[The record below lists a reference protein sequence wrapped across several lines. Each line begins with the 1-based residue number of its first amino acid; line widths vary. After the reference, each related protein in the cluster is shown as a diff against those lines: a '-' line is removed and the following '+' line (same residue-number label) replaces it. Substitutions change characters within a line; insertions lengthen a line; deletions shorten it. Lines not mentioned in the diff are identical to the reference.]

1 MRHADPN
8 VRAVVKRYVAA
19 GIDGLP
25 PTVSDIARATGIPRA
40 TAANH
45 VQSLLDYGGAKV
57 VGYKGTAR
65 RVAFKAPTVEIPPPE
80 PAGIESICEALSQ
93 RPGLT
98 SAQVA
103 EATGLAWVTVGRYLR
118 MLRMAGRVLREGR
131 RYSLTGAGDRITSST
146 PVPISTGFENLL
158 SAWGRK

>member
-40 TAANH
+40 TVANH

-80 PAGIESICEALSQ
+80 PAGIESICKALEGTD
-93 RPGLT
+93 GLDADQIAT
-98 SAQVA
+98 
-103 EATGLAWVTVGRYLR
+103 ATGLTRPTVLRYLR
-118 MLRMAGRVLREGR
+118 RLQLAGRTVKAPGR
-131 RYSLTGAGDRITSST
+131 RYSLTGAGEHVTST
-146 PVPISTGFENLL
+146 PRKAAGFENLL
-158 SAWGRK
+158 SAWGHK